1 MSRASA
7 RDAEKH
13 QPQKSPSSSVGAT
26 LMVARGRG
34 VLPVHLAHSKEQ
46 GHAPIPSGRPSRTLS
61 ANAIYARSLPH
72 SGPTQGEDKPSPLL
86 WTGLASRFVGIVGAH
101 PCGRPAAVALPSRL
115 LHSLCHSPIES
126 EDPHRIHPAT
136 LIPRLINNDMED
148 AVEGLCDRPR
158 YEAGWWWS
166 HNCVLRE
173 SGTKL

>member
-1 MSRASA
+1 MLIW
-7 RDAEKH
+7 
-13 QPQKSPSSSVGAT
+13 QPFLFLFVLSLLVGINA

-46 GHAPIPSGRPSRTLS
+46 PRSHPQRATMKDSVSECD
-61 ANAIYARSLPH
+61 IYAIVATFWSHP
-72 SGPTQGEDKPSPLL
+72 GEDKPSPLL
-86 WTGLASRFVGIVGAH
+86 WTGLASRFVGIVRAH

-126 EDPHRIHPAT
+126 EDPPHIHPAT
-136 LIPRLINNDMED
+136 LIPRLINNDVED